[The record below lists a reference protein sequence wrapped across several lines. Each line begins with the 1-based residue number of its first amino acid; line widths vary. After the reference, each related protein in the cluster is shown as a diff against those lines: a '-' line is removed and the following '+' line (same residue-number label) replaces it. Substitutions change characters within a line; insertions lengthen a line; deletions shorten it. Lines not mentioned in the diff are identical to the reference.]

1 MGKGSRGFFFAGLA
15 GVVTFLVAAAFLAAI
30 RASAPTLV
38 AARPL
43 SPGTRLSEADIVVR
57 QIPAAAR
64 LPGALS
70 DPKQAV
76 GKVLSFARAEGDQ
89 ITAAMLGE
97 GAYGIAAGL
106 SPQTRAVAVKV
117 DQSSGL
123 LGILRPG
130 DRVTVIAVVDP
141 GELGFARTAFAPAPA
156 VTGTVTGTLEGP
168 PAGPAA
174 RVMLSGLK
182 VLLVP
187 STFRYEEAS
196 PSQGGPAALAPLRSL
211 SAREG
216 VVLLE
221 APVEPVE
228 IAPGLRISPV
238 ELLALLDAK
247 ARIHL
252 ALEPPEGGAPVSV
265 GVTLERIATFAGG
278 TP

>member
-1 MGKGSRGFFFAGLA
+1 MGSKRGFLFAGAA
-15 GVVTFLVAAAFLAAI
+15 GVVTFLLSAAFLAAV
-30 RASAPTLV
+30 RASAPTVV

-43 SPGTRLSEADIVVR
+43 GAGTRLSEADVVVR

-97 GAYGIAAGL
+97 GAYGIAAAL

-141 GELGFARTAFAPAPA
+141 SELGFARSALAPAA
-156 VTGTVTGTLEGP
+156 AVTGTLEGP

-174 RVMLSGLK
+174 RVVLSGLK

-187 STFRYEEAS
+187 STFRYEEES
-196 PSQGGPAALAPLRSL
+196 PARGGPAALAPLRSL

-221 APVEPVE
+221 APIEPVE
-228 IAPGLRISPV
+228 AAPGLRISPV

-265 GVTLERIATFAGG
+265 GVTLERIASFASGGG

>member
-1 MGKGSRGFFFAGLA
+1 
-15 GVVTFLVAAAFLAAI
+15 
-30 RASAPTLV
+30 V

-43 SPGTRLSEADIVVR
+43 GAGTRLSEADVVVR

-97 GAYGIAAGL
+97 GAYGIAAAL

-141 GELGFARTAFAPAPA
+141 SELGFARSALAPAPA
-156 VTGTVTGTLEGP
+156 KAVTGTLEGP

-174 RVMLSGLK
+174 RVVLSGLK

-187 STFRYEEAS
+187 STFRYEEES
-196 PSQGGPAALAPLRSL
+196 PARGGPAALAPLRSL
-211 SAREG
+211 SAQQG

-221 APVEPVE
+221 APIEPVE
-228 IAPGLRISPV
+228 AAPGLRISPV

-265 GVTLERIATFAGG
+265 GVTLERIASFASGGG

>member
-1 MGKGSRGFFFAGLA
+1 MGKRGFLFAGAA
-15 GVVTFLVAAAFLAAI
+15 GVVTFLLSAAFLAAV
-30 RASAPTLV
+30 RASAPTVV

-43 SPGTRLSEADIVVR
+43 GAGTRLSEADVVVR

-76 GKVLSFARAEGDQ
+76 GKVLSFPRAEGDQ

-97 GAYGIAAGL
+97 GAYGIAAAL

-141 GELGFARTAFAPAPA
+141 SELGFARSALAPAA
-156 VTGTVTGTLEGP
+156 AVTGTLEGP

-174 RVMLSGLK
+174 RVALSGLK

-187 STFRYEEAS
+187 STFRYEEES
-196 PSQGGPAALAPLRSL
+196 PARGGPAALAPLRSL

-221 APVEPVE
+221 APIEPVE
-228 IAPGLRISPV
+228 AAPGLRISPV

-265 GVTLERIATFAGG
+265 GVTLERIASFASGGG

>member
-1 MGKGSRGFFFAGLA
+1 MGKRGFLFAGAA
-15 GVVTFLVAAAFLAAI
+15 GVVTFLLSAAFLAAV
-30 RASAPTLV
+30 RASAPTVV

-43 SPGTRLSEADIVVR
+43 GAGTRLSEADVVVR

-97 GAYGIAAGL
+97 GAYGIAAAL

-141 GELGFARTAFAPAPA
+141 SELGFARSALAPAA
-156 VTGTVTGTLEGP
+156 AVTGTLEGP

-174 RVMLSGLK
+174 RVVLSGLK

-187 STFRYEEAS
+187 STFRYEEES
-196 PSQGGPAALAPLRSL
+196 PARGGPAALAPLRSL

-221 APVEPVE
+221 APIEPVE
-228 IAPGLRISPV
+228 AAPGLRISPV

-265 GVTLERIATFAGG
+265 GVTLERIASFASGGG

>member
-1 MGKGSRGFFFAGLA
+1 
-15 GVVTFLVAAAFLAAI
+15 
-30 RASAPTLV
+30 
-38 AARPL
+38 
-43 SPGTRLSEADIVVR
+43 
-57 QIPAAAR
+57 
-64 LPGALS
+64 
-70 DPKQAV
+70 
-76 GKVLSFARAEGDQ
+76 VLSFARAEGDQ

-97 GAYGIAAGL
+97 GAYGIAAAL

-141 GELGFARTAFAPAPA
+141 SELGFARSALAHAA
-156 VTGTVTGTLEGP
+156 AVTGTLEGP

-174 RVMLSGLK
+174 RVVLSGLK

-187 STFRYEEAS
+187 STFRYEEESAR
-196 PSQGGPAALAPLRSL
+196 GGPAALAPLRSL
-211 SAREG
+211 SAQQG

-221 APVEPVE
+221 APIEPVE
-228 IAPGLRISPV
+228 AAPGLRISPV

-265 GVTLERIATFAGG
+265 GVTLERIASFAGG

>member
-1 MGKGSRGFFFAGLA
+1 MRRNVLLTA
-15 GVVTFLVAAAFLAAI
+15 GVAIATFLLTAAFLAAV
-30 RASAPTLV
+30 RNTRPTLV
-38 AARPL
+38 AARALP
-43 SPGTRLSEADIVVR
+43 PGTRLTEADVAVR

-70 DPKQAV
+70 DPKEAV

-97 GAYGIAAGL
+97 GPAGIAAAL
-106 SPQTRAVAVKV
+106 SPDARAVAVRV

-141 GELGFARTAFAPAPA
+141 GALGFERSLLPAPSPGREA
-156 VTGTVTGTLEGP
+156 VTGTVEAP

-174 RVMLSGLK
+174 RVVLSGLR

-187 STFRYEEAS
+187 ASFRYEEAS
-196 PSQGGPAALAPLRSL
+196 PSQGGPAALAPLRTL
-211 SAREG
+211 SAQQG

-228 IAPGLRISPV
+228 VAPGLRVSPV

-252 ALEPPEGGAPVSV
+252 ALEPPDGGRPVSV
-265 GVTLERIATFAGG
+265 GVTLERIAAFAGG
-278 TP
+278 QP

>member
-1 MGKGSRGFFFAGLA
+1 
-15 GVVTFLVAAAFLAAI
+15 
-30 RASAPTLV
+30 
-38 AARPL
+38 
-43 SPGTRLSEADIVVR
+43 
-57 QIPAAAR
+57 
-64 LPGALS
+64 
-70 DPKQAV
+70 
-76 GKVLSFARAEGDQ
+76 VLSFARAEGDQ

-97 GAYGIAAGL
+97 GAYGIAAAL

-141 GELGFARTAFAPAPA
+141 SELGFARSALAPAA
-156 VTGTVTGTLEGP
+156 AVTGTLEGP

-174 RVMLSGLK
+174 RVVLSGLK

-187 STFRYEEAS
+187 STFRYEEES
-196 PSQGGPAALAPLRSL
+196 PARGGPAALAPLRSL
-211 SAREG
+211 SAQQG

-221 APVEPVE
+221 APIEPVE
-228 IAPGLRISPV
+228 AAPGLRISPV

-265 GVTLERIATFAGG
+265 GVTLERIAVFASGGG

>member
-1 MGKGSRGFFFAGLA
+1 MGKRGFLFAGAA
-15 GVVTFLVAAAFLAAI
+15 GVVTFLLSAAFLAAV
-30 RASAPTLV
+30 RASAPTVV

-43 SPGTRLSEADIVVR
+43 GAGTRLSEADVVVR

-97 GAYGIAAGL
+97 GAYGIAAAL

-141 GELGFARTAFAPAPA
+141 SELGFARSALAHTAA
-156 VTGTVTGTLEGP
+156 VTGTLEGP

-174 RVMLSGLK
+174 RVVLSGLK

-187 STFRYEEAS
+187 STFRYEEES
-196 PSQGGPAALAPLRSL
+196 PARGGPAALAPLRSL
-211 SAREG
+211 SAQQG

-221 APVEPVE
+221 APIEPVE
-228 IAPGLRISPV
+228 AAPGLRISPV

-265 GVTLERIATFAGG
+265 GVTLERIASFASGGG

>member
-1 MGKGSRGFFFAGLA
+1 MRRNVLLTA
-15 GVVTFLVAAAFLAAI
+15 GVALATFLLTAAFLAAV
-30 RASAPTLV
+30 RNTRPTLV
-38 AARPL
+38 AARALP
-43 SPGTRLSEADIVVR
+43 PGTRLTEADVVVR
-57 QIPAAAR
+57 QIPASAR

-70 DPKQAV
+70 DPKEAV
-76 GKVLSFARAEGDQ
+76 GRVLSFARAEGDQ

-97 GAYGIAAGL
+97 GPTGIAAAL
-106 SPQTRAVAVKV
+106 SPEARAVAVKV

-141 GELGFARTAFAPAPA
+141 GALGFERSLLPAPSPGRE
-156 VTGTVTGTLEGP
+156 VTGTVGTP

-174 RVMLSGLK
+174 RVVLSGLK
-182 VLLVP
+182 VLMVP
-187 STFRYEEAS
+187 ASFRYEEAS
-196 PSQGGPAALAPLRSL
+196 PSQGGPAALAPLRAL
-211 SAREG
+211 SAQQG

-228 IAPGLRISPV
+228 VAPGLRISPV

-252 ALEPPEGGAPVSV
+252 ALEPPEGGRPASV
-265 GVTLERIATFAGG
+265 GITLERIAAFAGG
-278 TP
+278 QP